1 MYAKRSGDPAIEQ
14 LLEVIMKLQSIEECY
29 DFFEDLTTPKE
40 LQALTQRLEVANML
54 LNGRTYIEIEAET
67 GASTAII
74 SRVKRI
80 LHDGNGS
87 FQLMLGR
94 IEQQSQ

>member
-14 LLEVIMKLQSIEECY
+14 LLEVIMKLQSMEECY

-40 LQALTQRLEVANML
+40 LQALSQRLEVAKML
-54 LNGRTYIEIEAET
+54 LNGSTYMEIEAET

-74 SRVKRI
+74 SRIKRI

-87 FQLMLGR
+87 YRLMLGR
-94 IEQQSQ
+94 LEQQ

>member
-1 MYAKRSGDPAIEQ
+1 MCAKYSGDSAIEQ
-14 LLEVIMKLQSIEECY
+14 LLSVIMKLQSIEECY

-40 LQALTQRLEVANML
+40 MQALSQRLEVAKLL
-54 LNGRTYIEIEAET
+54 LNGSTYMEIEAET

-80 LHDGNGS
+80 LHNGNGS
-87 FQLMLGR
+87 YQLMLSR
-94 IEQQSQ
+94 FE